1 MLTEKLTEKDNELLV
16 TQTELHHL
24 KQTTVNIKDLQA
36 MQVAFEKVQDAL
48 NVQVQENLTMND
60 IVKGHEKTIID
71 VKAEKERYLD
81 ELLKMKSEQVV
92 QFDELNQMQSDL
104 QEKEKKLLEKEELL
118 MKEIE
123 AMKMVSQKGG

>member
-1 MLTEKLTEKDNELLV
+1 
-16 TQTELHHL
+16 
-24 KQTTVNIKDLQA
+24 

-71 VKAEKERYLD
+71 IKAEKERYLD

>member
-1 MLTEKLTEKDNELLV
+1 MLTNKLTEKDNELLAN
-16 TQTELHHL
+16 QTELHHL

-104 QEKEKKLLEKEELL
+104 Q
-118 MKEIE
+118 
-123 AMKMVSQKGG
+123 